1 MITVSEEK
9 ERNLL
14 DVLIAWIK
22 LSRPLFFVS
31 PGIIPFSLGSLLA
44 LHAIPVLNW
53 PVFIIGN
60 CGVIAILL
68 ITFHL
73 NEYFDYYTDI
83 HNRDYNRYSGGSRIL
98 PSGIVKREEVLK
110 FVVMLI
116 VLTFLLGLLLQ
127 FRYHTGKLTILLGG
141 LGFFSGIFYTAPPI
155 KGSYRGVGEIL
166 IGISC
171 GWLTVFTGYYLQTGS
186 LSLEI
191 SLLSLPLVFSITAVI
206 LINEFPDIQSDKLDN
221 KGTLVIKLGDAGAA
235 RLYILLL
242 ILTYFSIII
251 NTVILPKVYLFY
263 NLSMLLSFP
272 LSLRNILAVKARRY
286 QDKKSLEKIC
296 GRTALINL
304 SICVL
309 PLMVFLLSRIWI

>member
-1 MITVSEEK
+1 MITISERK
-9 ERNLL
+9 GRNLL

-44 LHAIPVLNW
+44 LHTNPFLNW

-60 CGVIAILL
+60 CGVIAIML

-73 NEYFDYYTDI
+73 NEYFDYTTDL

-98 PSGIVKREEVLK
+98 PSGVIKREDVLK
-110 FVVMLI
+110 FIMVLI
-116 VLTFLLGLLLQ
+116 ALTLLLGVLLQ
-127 FRYHTGKLTILLGG
+127 FRYHTGTLTLLLGG
-141 LGFFSGIFYTAPPI
+141 FGFFTGIVYTVPPF
-155 KGSYRGVGEIL
+155 KGSYRGLGEIL

-171 GWLTVFTGYYLQTGS
+171 GWLTVFTGYYLQTGN
-186 LSLEI
+186 LSLGI

-221 KGTLVIKLGDAGAA
+221 KNTLVIKLGEAGAA
-235 RLYILLL
+235 KLYIILL
-242 ILTYFSIII
+242 ILTYFSILI
-251 NTVILPKVYLFY
+251 NTTILPRGYLFY
-263 NLSMLLSFP
+263 NLSMLLSLP
-272 LSLRNILAVKARRY
+272 LSLKNILDVRVRRY

-304 SICVL
+304 SIGGV